1 MSVNQSQVDQILG
14 AAAAE
19 DPEAKLEN
27 LEREVDVLK
36 ASVKKLLIDI
46 RERMNEMENPFT
58 LGVQSGFRP
67 APVDEAP
74 ASPEE
79 EKIEEPPA
87 LALPAA
93 KTPAPLPQPQQGIPA
108 DLLAGLQAQ
117 IAAADSLVPK
127 APAKAEKLRLQ
138 KVHNLFEWTGKAV
151 KKYGFDRLEMML
163 DSYATMGYLER
174 DEVAQVREIARLMP
188 ASLGEADEMKAED
201 FVSELYVLN
210 RILDP
215 TDTSLDRDMIAVLMD
230 NKRAKGAPPKG
241 GRKESEPGEDWLES
255 LERI

>member
-14 AAAAE
+14 AATAD

-58 LGVQSGFRP
+58 LGVQGGFQP
-67 APVDEAP
+67 ARVEEAVEK
-74 ASPEE
+74 EE
-79 EKIEEPPA
+79 EVEESPA
-87 LALPAA
+87 QPAA
-93 KTPAPLPQPQQGIPA
+93 KTPLPAPAPQAPQGIPA

-241 GRKESEPGEDWLES
+241 GRKESEPGEGWLES

>member
-14 AAAAE
+14 AATAD
-19 DPEAKLEN
+19 DPEVKLEN

-58 LGVQSGFRP
+58 LGVQGGFQP
-67 APVDEAP
+67 ARVEEAVEK
-74 ASPEE
+74 EE
-79 EKIEEPPA
+79 EVEESPA
-87 LALPAA
+87 QPAA
-93 KTPAPLPQPQQGIPA
+93 KTPLPAPQAPQGIPA

>member
-14 AAAAE
+14 AATAD
-19 DPEAKLEN
+19 DPEVKLEN

-58 LGVQSGFRP
+58 LGVQGGFQP
-67 APVDEAP
+67 ARVEEAVEK
-74 ASPEE
+74 EE
-79 EKIEEPPA
+79 EVEESPA
-87 LALPAA
+87 QPAA
-93 KTPAPLPQPQQGIPA
+93 KTPLPVPAPQAPQGIPA

-117 IAAADSLVPK
+117 IAAADALVPK

>member
-14 AAAAE
+14 AATAD

-58 LGVQSGFRP
+58 LGVQGGFQP
-67 APVDEAP
+67 ARVEEA
-74 ASPEE
+74 AGKEE
-79 EKIEEPPA
+79 EAEES
-87 LALPAA
+87 LAQPAA
-93 KTPAPLPQPQQGIPA
+93 KTPLPAPAPQPQQGIPV

>member
-14 AAAAE
+14 AATAD
-19 DPEAKLEN
+19 DPEVKLEN

-58 LGVQSGFRP
+58 LGVQGGFQP
-67 APVDEAP
+67 ARVEEAVEK
-74 ASPEE
+74 EE
-79 EKIEEPPA
+79 EVEESPA
-87 LALPAA
+87 QPAA
-93 KTPAPLPQPQQGIPA
+93 KTPLPAPAPQAPQGIPA

>member
-58 LGVQSGFRP
+58 LGVQGGFQPSR
-67 APVDEAP
+67 VEEA
-74 ASPEE
+74 AAEE
-79 EKIEEPPA
+79 AEEVAEEPAA
-87 LALPAA
+87 LAQPAA
-93 KTPAPLPQPQQGIPA
+93 KTPAPAPAPQGIPA

-127 APAKAEKLRLQ
+127 AQVKAEKLRLQ

-230 NKRAKGAPPKG
+230 NKRAKGAPAKE
-241 GRKESEPGEDWLES
+241 GRKEREPGEDWLES

>member
-14 AAAAE
+14 AATAD

-58 LGVQSGFRP
+58 LGVQGGFQP
-67 APVDEAP
+67 ARVEEAVEK
-74 ASPEE
+74 EE
-79 EKIEEPPA
+79 EVEESPA
-87 LALPAA
+87 QPAA
-93 KTPAPLPQPQQGIPA
+93 KTPLPAPAPQAPQGIPA

>member
-14 AAAAE
+14 AATAD

-58 LGVQSGFRP
+58 LGVQGGFQP
-67 APVDEAP
+67 ARVEEA
-74 ASPEE
+74 AGKEE
-79 EKIEEPPA
+79 EAEESPA
-87 LALPAA
+87 QPAA
-93 KTPAPLPQPQQGIPA
+93 KTPLPVPAPQPPQGIPA

-117 IAAADSLVPK
+117 IAAADALVPK